1 MRKLLIEH
9 YYNMKGFLSRDEIEM
24 CSFNEI
30 ENLIFDVYKSNN
42 CQNFSAIDLLYQLLQ
57 IVRDCQNNL
66 LSGRNKRENMR
77 ETGYITTIN
86 QLEKIKNIFGTQKHQ
101 LRAACK
107 NLADLK
113 RLQLKRKAKDFFL
126 DFEALNESGT
136 RAFFRQKTA
145 RRQKSFIRLLK
156 ASDGSYITDSLAIEN
171 EFHRVYKDILEGED
185 PFNLELFNEFIS
197 DCKMHFRQI
206 PNEAKSY
213 IEGRITQG
221 ELDLAV
227 KKIRSEAAPGV
238 DGVSGSLL
246 RYLYARFP
254 RFFLNAANDE
264 ILKGKCQD
272 KEIMKRKIIFIEKQQ
287 SKKECV
293 KKYRPISLISAI
305 LKTADMT
312 IVNRIV
318 LSLHNNNILPGY
330 INAYRKGF
338 GTLDGII
345 TLKCFIEN
353 AKRFNYSWSAGIFC
367 KHSINVHNY

>member
-1 MRKLLIEH
+1 MRKFLIEH
-9 YYNMKGFLSRDEIEM
+9 YHSMNGFLSREEIEK
-24 CSFNEI
+24 CSLNEI
-30 ENLIFDVYKSNN
+30 ENLIFDVFKSNN
-42 CQNFSAIDLLYQLLQ
+42 CQDFSAFDLLYQLLQ
-57 IVRDCQNNL
+57 IIRDCQNKL
-66 LSGRNKRENMR
+66 ISDRNRRENMS
-77 ETGYITTIN
+77 ELGYISTIN
-86 QLEKIKNIFGTQKHQ
+86 QLEKIKNLFGTQKHQ

-107 NLADLK
+107 SHADLK

-145 RRQKSFIRLLK
+145 ILQKSFIRLLK
-156 ASDGSYITDSLAIEN
+156 ARDGSYLTDSLAI
-171 EFHRVYKDILEGED
+171 EGED

-206 PNEAKSY
+206 SDEAKSY

-246 RYLYARFP
+246 RHLYARFP
-254 RFFLNAANDE
+254 RLFLKATNDE

-272 KEIMKRKIIFIEKQQ
+272 KEIMKRKIIFIEKHQ

-318 LSLHNNNILPGY
+318 SSLHNNNILPGY
-330 INAYRKGF
+330 INASKGLRNL
-338 GTLDGII
+338 G
-345 TLKCFIEN
+345 
-353 AKRFNYSWSAGIFC
+353 W
-367 KHSINVHNY
+367 HNHPKMFH